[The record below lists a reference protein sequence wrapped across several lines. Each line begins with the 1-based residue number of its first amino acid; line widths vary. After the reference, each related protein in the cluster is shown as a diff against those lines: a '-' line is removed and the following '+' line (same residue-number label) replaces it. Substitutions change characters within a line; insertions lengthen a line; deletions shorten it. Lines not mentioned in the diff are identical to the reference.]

1 MTENKLENSEE
12 YSSYLLMKS
21 FELGPKMKKK
31 VLIFDM
37 DETLVSAWRVRDEEI
52 FNPLF
57 RRKGDFNFKLEGRL
71 IEVKLRP
78 YVIEA
83 LERLS
88 DSFEIVVYTAGIKS
102 YADPILDRIDPMNT
116 MIMKRLYRHDCMQF

>member
-1 MTENKLENSEE
+1 MVNNEE
-12 YSSYLLMKS
+12 YLSYLFIKG
-21 FELGPKMKKK
+21 FELGTKTKPK

-37 DETLVSAWRVRDEEI
+37 DETLISAWRVRDEEI
-52 FNPLF
+52 CNPWG
-57 RRKGDFNFKLEGRL
+57 RKKGDFSFMFDGRL

-78 YVIEA
+78 YVIET
-83 LERLS
+83 LERLAE
-88 DSFEIVVYTAGIKS
+88 SFEIVVYTAGIKG

>member
-1 MTENKLENSEE
+1 
-12 YSSYLLMKS
+12 MKS
-21 FELGPKMKKK
+21 FELGPKMKNK

>member
-21 FELGPKMKKK
+21 FELGPKMKNK

-37 DETLVSAWRVRDEEI
+37 DETLVSEEI
-52 FNPLF
+52 FNPLT